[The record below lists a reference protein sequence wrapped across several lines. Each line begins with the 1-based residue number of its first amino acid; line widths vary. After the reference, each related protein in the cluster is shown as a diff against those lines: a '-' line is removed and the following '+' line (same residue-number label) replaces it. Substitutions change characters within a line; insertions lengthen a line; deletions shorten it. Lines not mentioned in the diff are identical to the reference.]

1 MEFFIVI
8 LFIVFCLLLIF
19 KSSVKNNKHV
29 YFNYNNHK
37 QEIIESVTSL
47 KRGTW
52 SERDLVYELLQHNFS
67 AGAIFHDLYLKTRS
81 GNTTQIDLVLATGV
95 GLIVFEVKDYTGW
108 IFGKGNQQK
117 WTQSL
122 FDKYNYEKHTF
133 RFYNP
138 VLQNKR
144 HIEELRKQS
153 SQFAKIPI
161 YSVIVFYGDCELRD
175 ISFIPK
181 DTFVTKARRVIEVI
195 QTITSEN
202 KPANYTDKH
211 EIVRILK
218 QAVANGNDIMA
229 REQHANDVRDMIGT
243 DRVFD

>member
-1 MEFFIVI
+1 MGFFIVI
-8 LFIVFCLLLIF
+8 ISIAFCISLVFKL
-19 KSSVKNNKHV
+19 SAKNDKHV
-29 YFNYNNHK
+29 YFNFNTHK
-37 QEIIESVTSL
+37 QECIESVTSFD
-47 KRGTW
+47 RGTW
-52 SERDLVYELLQHNFS
+52 SERDLVYELLQHDFP
-67 AGAIFHDLYLKTRS
+67 AGAIFHDLYLKTRD
-81 GNTTQIDLVLATGV
+81 GNTTQIDLILATSV

-117 WTQSL
+117 WTQFL

-153 SQFAKIPI
+153 PQFAKIPI

-181 DTFVTKARRVIEVI
+181 GTFVTKARRVIEVV
-195 QTITSEN
+195 QTIISE
-202 KPANYTDKH
+202 KEPANYTDKH

-218 QAVANGNDIMA
+218 QAVANGDDVTA
-229 REQHANDVRDMIGT
+229 REQHASDVRDMIGT